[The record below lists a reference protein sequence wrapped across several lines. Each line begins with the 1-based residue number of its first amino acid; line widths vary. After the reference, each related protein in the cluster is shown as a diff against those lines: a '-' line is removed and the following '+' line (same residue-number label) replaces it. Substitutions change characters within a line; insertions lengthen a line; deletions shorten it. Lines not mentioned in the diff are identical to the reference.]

1 MGMKAC
7 MQYGVY
13 GDILELAERFV
24 LDTVHE
30 QWQLV
35 YLAYIVFMLERLEPE
50 FFIF

>member
-1 MGMKAC
+1 MTGYGIMRGADMGMKAC

-30 QWQLV
+30 QWQ
-35 YLAYIVFMLERLEPE
+35 FEGDDRG
-50 FFIF
+50 